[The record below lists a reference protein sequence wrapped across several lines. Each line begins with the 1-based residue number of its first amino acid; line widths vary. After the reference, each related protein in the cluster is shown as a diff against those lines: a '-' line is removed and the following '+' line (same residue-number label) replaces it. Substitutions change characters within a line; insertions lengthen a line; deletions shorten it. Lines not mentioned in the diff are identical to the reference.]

1 MLMNMK
7 DTFKCSL
14 CGTKSWGYGHNPQPL
29 KESVNDRCCSE
40 CNLTKVIPSRL
51 AQLQGVE
58 YVGE

>member
-1 MLMNMK
+1 MK

-29 KESVNDRCCSE
+29 KESVDDRCCSE

-58 YVGE
+58 CD